1 MKDSV
6 TALFDRWSRQ
16 GLDKEMERGH
26 NFAVQIMLKELKI
39 KDTFD
44 FLDVGCGNGWTVR
57 KISKRPLCRS
67 AWGIDVSGAMIKHA
81 RMLKTSTKQ
90 HFLHTDLITWN
101 TRRRF
106 DVIFSMEAL
115 YYIIPVEPAVKKIYD
130 LLKEG
135 GMFLC
140 GVDYYLENRASHS
153 WPEKYNVKMDLRSS
167 KEWVDLLR
175 KTGFKDV
182 RQKNIHYP
190 ATVSSE
196 EWKQRFGTLFTH
208 GIK

>member
-6 TALFDRWSRQ
+6 TALFDKWSRQ

-26 NFAVQIMLKELKI
+26 NYAVQIMLKELKI
-39 KDTFD
+39 KNTFD

-57 KISKRPLCRS
+57 EISKHPSCRS

-81 RMLKTSTKQ
+81 RVLKTSTKQ

-101 TRRRF
+101 TRKRF
-106 DVIFSMEAL
+106 AVIFSMEAL
-115 YYIIPVEPAVKKIYD
+115 YYIIPVEPAIKKIYD

-135 GMFLC
+135 GVFLC

-153 WPEKYNVKMDLRSS
+153 WPEKCNVKMDLRSS
-167 KEWVDLLR
+167 KEWIDLLR

-182 RQKNIHYP
+182 RQKNIRYP

-196 EWKQRFGTLFTH
+196 EWKQRFGTLFTR